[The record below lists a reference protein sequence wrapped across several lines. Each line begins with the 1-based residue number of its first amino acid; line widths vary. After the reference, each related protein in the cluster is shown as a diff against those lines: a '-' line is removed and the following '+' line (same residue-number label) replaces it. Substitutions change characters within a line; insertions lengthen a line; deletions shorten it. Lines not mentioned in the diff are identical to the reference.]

1 MIDEKNKK
9 KKSMQV
15 LHEIWLF
22 LFTVKYFSNALILI
36 LLVVL

>member
-1 MIDEKNKK
+1 MIEKKEE

-22 LFTVKYFSNALILI
+22 LFTVKYFSNALILT